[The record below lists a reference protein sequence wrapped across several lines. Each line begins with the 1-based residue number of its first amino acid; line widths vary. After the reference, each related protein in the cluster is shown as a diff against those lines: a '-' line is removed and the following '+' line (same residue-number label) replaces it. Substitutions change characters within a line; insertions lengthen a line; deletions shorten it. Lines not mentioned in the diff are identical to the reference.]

1 MNLKKGFITHT
12 VGDEQM
18 MVAAGPAAKLFH
30 GMVQSNG
37 TAAFIV
43 DCLKKP
49 TTEEKIVDA
58 VLGHY
63 AGVDRETV
71 VGDVREILDKLRS
84 IHALDE

>member
-1 MNLKKGFITHT
+1 MRLTKGFITHT

-30 GMVQSNG
+30 GMVQSNS

-43 DCLKKP
+43 DCLKQP
-49 TTEEKIVDA
+49 TTEDEIVDA
-58 VLGHY
+58 VLCHY
-63 AGVDRETV
+63 AGVDRPTAVE
-71 VGDVREILDKLRS
+71 DVREILTKLRS